1 MFNKVVMVELIIL
14 VVFVIDWNFGE
25 WFFLDIFS
33 FYIKKNL
40 VNNVISE

>member
-25 WFFLDIFS
+25 WFLLDIFS
-33 FYIKKNL
+33 FYIKKIL